1 MANISQWVGI
11 DVSKAT
17 LDVYIRPIGKA
28 LKVANTE
35 GEISQLVEQLKSYEI
50 NLIVLE
56 ATGGLETELIIQLQE
71 ALLPVALINPRQ
83 GRDFAKATGKLAK
96 TDAIDAQ
103 ILAHFGEA
111 MKPQVLAVE
120 SEETRQLG
128 ELVSRRRQL
137 VEMQTAEKNRRARAR
152 GKALADIEAHIE
164 YLDKRLEQLNQE
176 IEQMTQNNQQWM
188 NKVNLLKTTPGIGQV
203 ISTTLVSDLPE
214 LGQLTAKQIARL
226 VGVAPLNHDSGQHK
240 GKRMIN
246 GGRAQ
251 IRATLYMGAVVAM
264 RHNPAIKAFYTR
276 LVERG
281 KSKKLA
287 LTACVRKMLVIL
299 NAMVR
304 DNQTWHV
311 PDDSPRICP
320 SS

>member
-1 MANISQWVGI
+1 MENISQWVGI

-17 LDVYIRPIGKA
+17 LDVYIRPMGKA

-35 GEISQLVEQLKSYEI
+35 VEISHLVEKLKSFDL

-56 ATGGLETELIIQLQE
+56 ATGGLETELIIQLQA
-71 ALLPVALINPRQ
+71 ALLPVALINPRL
-83 GRDFAKATGKLAK
+83 GRDFAKATGRLAK

-111 MKPQVLAVE
+111 MKPQVLAIE
-120 SEETRQLG
+120 SETARQLG
-128 ELVSRRRQL
+128 ELISRRRQL

-164 YLDKRLEQLNQE
+164 YLEERLKQLNQQIQE
-176 IEQMTQNNQQWM
+176 LTQNNQQWID
-188 NKVNLLKTTPGIGQV
+188 KVNLLKTTPGIGQV

-214 LGQLTAKQIARL
+214 LGQLTAKQISRL
-226 VGVAPLNHDSGQHK
+226 VGVAPINHDSGQHK

-246 GGRAQ
+246 GGRAYV
-251 IRATLYMGAVVAM
+251 RATLYMGAVVAM
-264 RHNPAIKAFYTR
+264 RHNPVIKAFYQR

-287 LTACVRKMLVIL
+287 LTACVHKMLVIL

-304 DNQTWHV
+304 DNLPWCLTDNFKPIV
-311 PDDSPRICP
+311 NV
-320 SS
+320 

>member
-1 MANISQWVGI
+1 MENISQWIGI

-28 LKVANTE
+28 FQVANTE
-35 GEISQLVEQLKSYEI
+35 IEISNLVEQLKIYDV

-56 ATGGLETELIIQLQE
+56 ATGGLETELIIQLQS

-103 ILAHFGEA
+103 TLAHFGEA
-111 MKPQVLAVE
+111 MKPPVLPIE
-120 SEETRQLG
+120 SETARQLG
-128 ELVSRRRQL
+128 ELISRRRQL
-137 VEMQTAEKNRRARAR
+137 VEMSTAEKNRRDRSR
-152 GKALADIEAHIE
+152 GKTLADIEAHID
-164 YLDKRLEQLNQE
+164 YLDKRLQQINQA
-176 IEQMTQNNQQWM
+176 IEELTQNNQEWIE
-188 NKVNLLKTTPGIGQV
+188 KVNLLKTTPGIGQV

-214 LGQLTAKQIARL
+214 LGQLTAKQISRL
-226 VGVAPLNHDSGQHK
+226 VGVAPINHDSGQHK

-246 GGRAQ
+246 GGRAHV
-251 IRATLYMGAVVAM
+251 RAILYMGAVVAM
-264 RHNPAIKAFYTR
+264 RFNPVIKAFYQR

-281 KSKKLA
+281 KPKKLA
-287 LTACVRKMLVIL
+287 LTACVHKMLVIL

-304 DNQTWHV
+304 DHLPWGAKDHLQ
-311 PDDSPRICP
+311 PA
-320 SS
+320 

>member
-1 MANISQWVGI
+1 MKNISHWVGV

-28 LKVANTE
+28 FKVANSETE
-35 GEISQLVEQLKSYEI
+35 IANLVKELQSYNL

-56 ATGGLETELIIQLQE
+56 ATGGLETELVIQLQA
-71 ALLPVALINPRQ
+71 ALLPIALINPRQ

-111 MKPQVLAVE
+111 MNPQLLPIE
-120 SEETRQLG
+120 SETARQLG
-128 ELVSRRRQL
+128 ELISRRRQL
-137 VEMQTAEKNRRARAR
+137 VEMSTAEKNRRDRSR
-152 GKALADIEAHIE
+152 GKALADIEAHID
-164 YLDKRLEQLNQE
+164 YLNQRLQQINQE
-176 IEQMTQNNQQWM
+176 IDQLTQNNQQWID
-188 NKVNLLKTTPGIGQV
+188 KVNLLKTTPGIGQV

-214 LGQLTAKQIARL
+214 LGQLTAKQISRL
-226 VGVAPLNHDSGQHK
+226 VGVAPINHDSGQHK

-246 GGRAQ
+246 GGRAHV
-251 IRATLYMGAVVAM
+251 RAILYMGAVVAM
-264 RHNPAIKAFYTR
+264 RHNPVIKAFYQR

-287 LTACVRKMLVIL
+287 ITACVHKMLVIL

-304 DNQTWHV
+304 DHLPWGAKYNLQ
-311 PDDSPRICP
+311 PA
-320 SS
+320 

>member
-1 MANISQWVGI
+1 MENTAQWVGI

-17 LDVYIRPIGKA
+17 LDVYIRPMGKI

-35 GEISQLVEQLKSYEI
+35 LDIFKLVEELKFYDL
-50 NLIVLE
+50 NLIVIE
-56 ATGGLETELIIQLQE
+56 ATGGLETELIIQLQA

-111 MKPQVLAVE
+111 MKPKVLAIE
-120 SEETRQLG
+120 SESARQLS
-128 ELVSRRRQL
+128 ELMSRRRQL
-137 VEMQTAEKNRRARAR
+137 VEMQTAEKNRRTRSR
-152 GKALADIEAHIE
+152 GKALADIEQHIE
-164 YLDKRLEQLNQE
+164 YLDQRLEKLNQE
-176 IEQMTQNNQQWM
+176 IEQLTQTNQQWL
-188 NKVNLLKTTPGIGQV
+188 NKVNLLKTTPGIGPV

-214 LGQLTAKQIARL
+214 LGQLTGKQISRL
-226 VGVAPLNHDSGQHK
+226 VGVAPINHDSGQHK

-246 GGRAQ
+246 GGRAHV
-251 IRATLYMGAVVAM
+251 RAILYMGAVVAM
-264 RHNPAIKAFYTR
+264 RHNPVIKTFYDR

-287 LTACVRKMLVIL
+287 LTACVRKILVIL

-304 DNQTWHV
+304 DNQPWSV
-311 PDDSPRICP
+311 PDNLQPIG
-320 SS
+320 

>member
-1 MANISQWVGI
+1 MKNTAQWVGI

-17 LDVYIRPIGKA
+17 LDVYIRPLGIT

-35 GEISQLVEQLKSYEI
+35 LEISKLVEELKSYDL
-50 NLIVLE
+50 NLIVIE
-56 ATGGLETELIIQLQE
+56 ATGGLETEVIIQLQA

-111 MKPQVLAVE
+111 MKPKVLAIE
-120 SEETRQLG
+120 SESARQLR
-128 ELVSRRRQL
+128 ELMSRRRQL
-137 VEMQTAEKNRRARAR
+137 VEMQTAEKNRRTRTR
-152 GKALADIEAHIE
+152 GQALADIEEHIE
-164 YLDKRLEQLNQE
+164 YLEQRLEKLNQE
-176 IEQMTQNNQQWM
+176 IEQLTQTNQEWID
-188 NKVNLLKTTPGIGQV
+188 KVNLLKTTPGIGPV

-214 LGQLTAKQIARL
+214 LGRLTAKQISRL
-226 VGVAPLNHDSGQHK
+226 VGVAPINHDSGQHK
-240 GKRMIN
+240 GKRMIQ
-246 GGRAQ
+246 GGRAH

-264 RHNPAIKAFYTR
+264 RHNPVIKAFYER
-276 LVERG
+276 LVGRG

-287 LTACVRKMLVIL
+287 LTACVRKILVIL

-304 DNQTWHV
+304 QNQPWQLPDNLQ
-311 PDDSPRICP
+311 PCP
-320 SS
+320 